1 MTFFLFAPPP
11 TATQIK
17 GKYKIPAFLFL
28 PVQSQSKKK
37 EKKRSSL
44 TRIQEAQN
52 GNFHLCARFQTQ
64 IQESHKMQGLD

>member
-1 MTFFLFAPPP
+1 MN
-11 TATQIK
+11 K
-17 GKYKIPAFLFL
+17 GAKNIA
-28 PVQSQSKKK
+28 

-64 IQESHKMQGLD
+64 IQESQKMLGRDWSGGLIHKAVMKKM